1 MKPHNFMYLFKEGAR
16 NLFANKLMS
25 FACIGVLVACLLLIG
40 GATLFSLNVNS
51 IVQYWEQQNVVV
63 AFLSE
68 KVGPSDVDALELTLS
83 NMDNIIETQFV
94 SKEET
99 LERSKEQT
107 YEEYAGIFDGL
118 EEDNPLLDSFVLRLK
133 DPSIIEDTVAQLRS
147 TEGIFKVNAV
157 TDVAHI
163 LSGLK
168 RTVSVAGM
176 AIVVIL
182 VAVSVVIITNTI
194 KITVFNRRKEINI
207 MRYVGATDAFIRMP
221 FLVEGMLIGIL
232 SAVFAFFLLGF
243 GYTYLLEWVKTN
255 YTEQLPIIYNNA
267 ISFWDIAP
275 KVFAGFSGLGV
286 FIGVAGSGVF
296 VRKYLK
302 V

>member
-221 FLVEGMLIGIL
+221 FLVEGMLIGVL

>member
-40 GATLFSLNVNS
+40 GATLFSLNVSS

-221 FLVEGMLIGIL
+221 FLVEGMLIGVL

>member
-40 GATLFSLNVNS
+40 GATLFSLNVSS